1 MQVVT
6 ERVNDMKQ
14 SMIDRLNELGGQGK
28 PFVFCL
34 DYEMSELILLEEP
47 LAQQELRFDIGGV
60 TNSPARSVSDTPAVL
75 QATPISE
82 EAYAERFAV
91 IRHALER
98 GDSFLAN
105 LTVATPIELNISLE
119 EVFLRSQARYKC
131 YLPGRFVCFS
141 TETFVRIVGR
151 EISCFPMKGTI
162 DATLP
167 DAAATI
173 LGDYKETAEHYTI
186 TDLIRNDLSCVSH
199 DVAVRRF
206 RYIDELVTSRGHLLQ
221 VSSEIVGQL
230 APDWRAHLG
239 SILSELLPAGS
250 ISGAPKEATVRAI
263 ATAEGE
269 PRGFYTGICGY
280 FDGETLDSG
289 VMIRFIEQQADGALR
304 YRSGGGI
311 TINSHCAEE
320 YREVCQKVYLPF
332 V

>member
-1 MQVVT
+1 
-6 ERVNDMKQ
+6 MKQ

-34 DYEMSELILLEEP
+34 DYEMSELVLLEEP
-47 LAQQELRFDIGGV
+47 LAQQELLFDIGGV
-60 TNSPARSVSDTPAVL
+60 TNQQVRSASDQAAL
-75 QATPISE
+75 LRATPMSE
-82 EAYAERFAV
+82 ETYAARFAV
-91 IRHALER
+91 VRHALER

-105 LTVATPIELNISLE
+105 LTVATPVELNIPLE
-119 EVFLRSQARYKC
+119 EVFLRSKAPYKC

-141 TETFVRIVGR
+141 PETFVRIVGR
-151 EISCFPMKGTI
+151 EISCYPMKGTI

-186 TDLIRNDLSCVSH
+186 TDLIRNDLSRVAR
-199 DVAVRRF
+199 DVEVRRF
-206 RYIDELVTSRGHLLQ
+206 RYIDELVTSRGQLLQ

-230 APDWRAHLG
+230 TPDWRAHLG
-239 SILSELLPAGS
+239 SILSALLPAGS
-250 ISGAPKEATVRAI
+250 ISGAPKEATMRAI
-263 ATAEGE
+263 AEAEGE

-280 FDGETLDSG
+280 FDGESLDSG
-289 VMIRFIEQQADGALR
+289 VMIRFIEQQADGSLR

-311 TINSHCAEE
+311 TINSQCAEE

>member
-1 MQVVT
+1 
-6 ERVNDMKQ
+6 
-14 SMIDRLNELGGQGK
+14 MIDRLNELGGQGK

-34 DYEMSELILLEEP
+34 DYEMSELVLLEEP
-47 LAQQELRFDIGGV
+47 LAQQELLFDIGGV
-60 TNSPARSVSDTPAVL
+60 TNQQVRSASDQPALLR
-75 QATPISE
+75 ATPMSE
-82 EAYAERFAV
+82 EAYAARFAV
-91 IRHALER
+91 VRHALER

-105 LTVATPIELNISLE
+105 LTVATPVELNIPLE
-119 EVFLRSQARYKC
+119 EVFLRSKAPYKC

-141 TETFVRIVGR
+141 PETFVRIVGR
-151 EISCFPMKGTI
+151 EISCYPMKGTI

-186 TDLIRNDLSCVSH
+186 TDLIRNDLSRVAR
-199 DVAVRRF
+199 DVEVRRF
-206 RYIDELVTSRGHLLQ
+206 RYIDELVTSRGRLLQ

-230 APDWRAHLG
+230 TPDWRAHLG
-239 SILSELLPAGS
+239 SILSALLPAGS

-263 ATAEGE
+263 AEAEGE

-280 FDGETLDSG
+280 FDGESLDSG
-289 VMIRFIEQQADGALR
+289 VMIRFIEQQADGSLR

-311 TINSHCAEE
+311 TINSQCAEE

>member
-1 MQVVT
+1 
-6 ERVNDMKQ
+6 
-14 SMIDRLNELGGQGK
+14 
-28 PFVFCL
+28 
-34 DYEMSELILLEEP
+34 MS
-47 LAQQELRFDIGGV
+47 A
-60 TNSPARSVSDTPAVL
+60 
-75 QATPISE
+75 
-82 EAYAERFAV
+82 
-91 IRHALER
+91 
-98 GDSFLAN
+98 
-105 LTVATPIELNISLE
+105 
-119 EVFLRSQARYKC
+119 
-131 YLPGRFVCFS
+131 
-141 TETFVRIVGR
+141 FVRIVGR
-151 EISCFPMKGTI
+151 EISCYPMKGTI

-173 LGDYKETAEHYTI
+173 LSDYKETAEHYTI
-186 TDLIRNDLSCVSH
+186 TDLIRNDLSRVSH
-199 DVAVRRF
+199 HVEVRRF

-230 APDWRAHLG
+230 DPDWRAHLG

-263 ATAEGE
+263 AAAEGE

-289 VMIRFIEQQADGALR
+289 VMIRFIEQGADGALR

-311 TINSHCAEE
+311 TINSQCAEE

>member
-1 MQVVT
+1 
-6 ERVNDMKQ
+6 MKQ

-34 DYEMSELILLEEP
+34 DYEMSELVLLEEP
-47 LAQQELRFDIGGV
+47 LAQQELLFDIGGV
-60 TNSPARSVSDTPAVL
+60 TNQQVRSASDQVAL
-75 QATPISE
+75 LRATPMSE
-82 EAYAERFAV
+82 EAYAARFAV
-91 IRHALER
+91 VRHALER

-105 LTVATPIELNISLE
+105 LTVATPVELNIPLE
-119 EVFLRSQARYKC
+119 EVFFRSKAPYKC

-141 TETFVRIVGR
+141 PETFVRIVGS

-167 DAAATI
+167 NAAETI

-186 TDLIRNDLSCVSH
+186 TDLIRNDLSRVAR
-199 DVAVRRF
+199 DVEVRRF
-206 RYIDELVTSRGHLLQ
+206 RYIDELVTSRGRLLQ

-230 APDWRAHLG
+230 TPDWRAHLG
-239 SILSELLPAGS
+239 SILSALLPAGS

-263 ATAEGE
+263 AEAEGE

-280 FDGETLDSG
+280 FDGESLDSG
-289 VMIRFIEQQADGALR
+289 VMIRFIEQQADGSLR

-311 TINSHCAEE
+311 TINSQCAEE

>member
-1 MQVVT
+1 
-6 ERVNDMKQ
+6 
-14 SMIDRLNELGGQGK
+14 
-28 PFVFCL
+28 
-34 DYEMSELILLEEP
+34 
-47 LAQQELRFDIGGV
+47 
-60 TNSPARSVSDTPAVL
+60 
-75 QATPISE
+75 
-82 EAYAERFAV
+82 
-91 IRHALER
+91 
-98 GDSFLAN
+98 
-105 LTVATPIELNISLE
+105 
-119 EVFLRSQARYKC
+119 
-131 YLPGRFVCFS
+131 
-141 TETFVRIVGR
+141 
-151 EISCFPMKGTI
+151 MKGTI

-186 TDLIRNDLSCVSH
+186 TDLIRNDLSRVSH
-199 DVAVRRF
+199 HVEVRRF

-250 ISGAPKEATVRAI
+250 ISGAPKEATLRAI
-263 ATAEGE
+263 AAAEGE
-269 PRGFYTGICGY
+269 PRGFYTGICGS

-289 VMIRFIEQQADGALR
+289 VMIRFIEQQVDGALR

-311 TINSHCAEE
+311 TINSQCAEE